1 MTTLRDTTMEPI
13 LFPKPKL
20 HLFVCIN
27 DRTTVPGSKEILK
40 NGISN
45 STGVFAANSGV
56 SDPGGNEKSSC
67 GPRITADHVKELKQ
81 WIREQGLTMEVFCTK
96 VQCLGF
102 CNSESSVAVLYPKG
116 IFVKYQGIGELK
128 ELVQREILGKGL

>member
-1 MTTLRDTTMEPI
+1 MEPI

-27 DRTTVPGSKEILK
+27 DRTTVPG
-40 NGISN
+40 
-45 STGVFAANSGV
+45 
-56 SDPGGNEKSSC
+56 NETSSC

-81 WIREQGLTMEVFCTK
+81 WIRAEGLTMEVFCTK

-128 ELVQREILGKGL
+128 ELIQQEMER